1 LYCVHCGAQN
11 PDDAFFCRNCGSNL
25 VATQNATSSS
35 RPATA
40 PSIPGGVPPP
50 RDKIPLIAA
59 LLNVFFGVGYFYLGY
74 KRVLGVPT
82 ALFVLVMLILDIIG
96 VYLTF
101 GILALLLVI
110 IFAYDGFQKA
120 DGEKGIIGVA

>member
-1 LYCVHCGAQN
+1 
-11 PDDAFFCRNCGSNL
+11 
-25 VATQNATSSS
+25 
-35 RPATA
+35 
-40 PSIPGGVPPP
+40 
-50 RDKIPLIAA
+50 
-59 LLNVFFGVGYFYLGY
+59 
-74 KRVLGVPT
+74 
-82 ALFVLVMLILDIIG
+82 MLILDIIG